1 MNAPLY
7 PAEDYV
13 VQECQCDDAAELR
26 FVLDG
31 TGALVIIDDG
41 DIMQIAP
48 ADVRRLA
55 RLLAAQEV
63 PQ

>member
-7 PAEDYV
+7 PAEDYI
-13 VQECQCDDAAELR
+13 VQECLCDDADELR

-55 RLLAAQEV
+55 RLLATIEV